1 MSLLNRD
8 SGANKSKNIY
18 KTH

>member
-8 SGANKSKNIY
+8 SDILIFKLVIKS
-18 KTH
+18 